1 MKKFGSGIIVS
12 LLVVTII
19 VLIIIP
25 VPGWV
30 LDFFLALNISL
41 SLSILI
47 ITMFINEPLEFS
59 VFPSI
64 LLITTLFRLALNIRT
79 TFGILALGNA
89 GSVIDAFGH
98 FVIGGNAIVGFI
110 IFVIIVIVQFLV
122 ITKGSERVS
131 EVAARF
137 TLDAMPGKQMAIDAD
152 LNSGL
157 ITEKDAK
164 ERRKNI
170 QRESDFYG
178 AMDGASK
185 FVKGDAIAG
194 IIITIIN
201 IIAGFAIGSL
211 QGGLS
216 IAEALSKYTLLTVG
230 DGLVSQLPA
239 LMISVGTGIVVTR
252 AASESNLGSDVVRQ
266 IFARSIVFYIV
277 GVVLALLGLLTPLPT
292 LPFLIISAIMF
303 ATAIKV
309 DRNARF
315 EVGEAEQEEETETTN
330 ENIRRPESILPL
342 LQMEAIEL
350 EFGYGIIPLAEP
362 SQGGD
367 LFDRLVMTRRQIALE
382 LGFVVPIIR
391 LRDNIQLDSNQYLIK
406 IRGNDVANG
415 NIVFEHYLAMAA
427 GEVEGE
433 IDGIETVEPAFG
445 LPAKW
450 ILAEDREKAE
460 IMGYTVVDSSSVIST
475 HLTEIIKKYAYEIL
489 TREDVKQL
497 IDNIKETNPTLV
509 DELIPSLMTLG
520 DIQKVLSNLLKEMVS
535 IRNLVKIL
543 ESLADFAG
551 STRDINILTEYTRQ
565 RLIKQISRQYF
576 PFNQANVVTL
586 SSSLE
591 SLLLDAIET
600 SDGGSYLSLDP
611 AIQQGIINE
620 ITDKIRQLL
629 QAGEQPILVTAPIVR
644 FYVKRMMDSVIP
656 ELVVLSYNEIE
667 PDVRIKTM
675 GVVDIEV

>member
-1 MKKFGSGIIVS
+1 M
-12 LLVVTII
+12 TII

-25 VPGWV
+25 VPGWL
-30 LDFFLALNISL
+30 LDFFLALNIAL
-41 SLSILI
+41 SLTILI
-47 ITMFINEPLEFS
+47 ITMFITEPLEFS
-59 VFPSI
+59 IFPSM
-64 LLITTLFRLALNIRT
+64 LLITTMFRLALNIRT
-79 TFGILALGNA
+79 TYGILAVGNA
-89 GSVIDAFGH
+89 GSVIEAFGE

-110 IFVIIVIVQFLV
+110 IFLIIVIVQFLV

-157 ITEKDAK
+157 ITETEAK
-164 ERRKNI
+164 QRRKNI

-194 IIITIIN
+194 IIITVIN
-201 IIAGFAIGSL
+201 IVAGFAIGSF
-211 QGGLS
+211 QHGLG
-216 IAEALSKYTLLTVG
+216 IAESLGKYTLLTVG

-252 AASESNLGSDVVRQ
+252 AASESNLGSDVSEQ
-266 IFARSIVFYIV
+266 IMARSIVFYIV
-277 GVVLALLGLLTPLPT
+277 GVVLAVLGLVTPLPT
-292 LPFLIISAIMF
+292 LPFLAI
-303 ATAIKV
+303 AAILLAAAIAIER
-309 DRNARF
+309 RNKIAA
-315 EVGEAEQEEETETTN
+315 EAEEASSVPDPASDSA
-330 ENIRRPESILPL
+330 RKPEAILPL

-406 IRGNDVANG
+406 VRGNDVASG
-415 NIVFEHYLAMAA
+415 NIVFDHYLAMAA

-433 IDGIETVEPAFG
+433 IEGQDTVEPAFG

-450 ILAEDREKAE
+450 ILAENREKAE
-460 IMGYTVVDSSSVIST
+460 LMGYTVVDPSSVIST
-475 HLTEIIKKYAYEIL
+475 HLTEIIKKNAYEIL

-497 IDNIKETNPTLV
+497 IDNIRESSPTLV
-509 DELIPSLMTLG
+509 DELIPSQMSLG

-535 IRNLVKIL
+535 IRNLVKII
-543 ESLADFAG
+543 EALADFSK

-576 PFNQANVVTL
+576 PFGQANVVTVAPAV
-586 SSSLE
+586 E
-591 SLLLDAIET
+591 SMLLDSIEQG
-600 SDGGSYLSLDP
+600 DIGSYISLDP
-611 AIQQGIINE
+611 KIQQDLAYAVTE
-620 ITDKIRQLL
+620 EVRKLL
-629 QAGEQPILVTAPIVR
+629 QLGEQPIVVTAPIVR
-644 FYVKRMMDSVIP
+644 FYLKRMMDTVIP
-656 ELVVLSYNEIE
+656 ELIVLSYNEIE
-667 PDVRIKTM
+667 PEVKIKSV
-675 GVVDIEV
+675 GVVNIEV